1 MLQQHKPSQVGL
13 VYRCA
18 ACNAPVFL
26 RFTVK
31 LYAGSRVELAPNFVE
46 LERAREKFNFT
57 YLPEDTEALLKEAFA
72 CFTAAC
78 YNAFAS
84 MCRRVAQR
92 TFADLGADGKLE
104 LYDELANVRRLA
116 EIDERI
122 VRGREESAVRFR
134 RAGPRQTLP
143 VINAF
148 QAGVLLEVLKDLL
161 YQAYV
166 RRGRLQQAMMVR
178 RYFAEDGD
186 EGHAAARRATRSAFD
201 SADPD
206 PGIPEHPHPAAVLAG
221 CLRVPGILHRAE
233 DALRVRHQDRD
244 PSVPRRVT
252 RGTLRRAVGIRR
264 VARRDLPAVVDKA
277 QHNLRVAR
285 PPRPRRFANSARPSP
300 WATAI
305 GNCDPAMPAKKSEF
319 VAAISTID
327 SRPSN
332 CSERFRRKRGQCAA
346 PGISSASAAS
356 IWQPLHTPSV
366 KRSCR
371 REPAPRRGSAPAG

>member
-1 MLQQHKPSQVGL
+1 MSAGDCRLCRLCGKGDCPLLARGSVDFSSVAVYIDSSGRLHHDQESGLALHCPHCQVLAHISPVSVPDFNVLQQHKPSQVGL

-31 LYAGSRVELAPNFVE
+31 LYGGSRVELAPNFVE

-57 YLPEDTEALLKEAFA
+57 YLPEDTEALLKETFA

-116 EIDERI
+116 EIDEATFE
-122 VRGREESAVRFR
+122 VVKKVLFDPDEPARGN
-134 RAGPRQTLP
+134 LP
-143 VINAF
+143 VIDAF

-178 RYFAEDGD
+178 RYFSDDGT
-186 EGHAAARRATRSAFD
+186 ERHAAARR
-201 SADPD
+201 
-206 PGIPEHPHPAAVLAG
+206 
-221 CLRVPGILHRAE
+221 
-233 DALRVRHQDRD
+233 
-244 PSVPRRVT
+244 
-252 RGTLRRAVGIRR
+252 
-264 VARRDLPAVVDKA
+264 
-277 QHNLRVAR
+277 R
-285 PPRPRRFANSARPSP
+285 P
-300 WATAI
+300 
-305 GNCDPAMPAKKSEF
+305 
-319 VAAISTID
+319 
-327 SRPSN
+327 
-332 CSERFRRKRGQCAA
+332 
-346 PGISSASAAS
+346 
-356 IWQPLHTPSV
+356 
-366 KRSCR
+366 
-371 REPAPRRGSAPAG
+371 